1 MKSYKEI
8 KAIQMRTVIMLA
20 ILAGLAIV
28 TVMIKSTVVSALGLP
43 QVQESLKNSSLGK
56 TLASEISRIAND
68 FSYYSYS
75 QWFGK
80 TYMQIA
86 ALAAIVLS
94 FPLFSKEREK
104 RTIYL
109 LIGRMGRWEIYST
122 KVLIGYVAVL
132 ITIFGGGIAYI
143 LTANIMGYAL
153 PSTMAFAWTFRIMV
167 GTLLLYQIGAYTS
180 LLFKSQVKPFLLDI
194 AIYIGLGIS
203 GFFKQTK
210 FLDLFGYMGG
220 KTVLKNPTIGIFPTI
235 IVLLICAVIFTL
247 GYLQFRSMDIC

>member
-28 TVMIKSTVVSALGLP
+28 VVMLRNTIVSTLSSS
-43 QVQESLKNSSLGK
+43 QIQESLKNSPMGK
-56 TLASEISRIAND
+56 GLASEMSRIIKD

-80 TYMQIA
+80 TYMQMA
-86 ALAAIVLS
+86 ALIAVVLS

-104 RTIYL
+104 QTIYL
-109 LIGRMGRWEIYST
+109 LIGRMTRWEIYSS
-122 KVLIGYVAVL
+122 KVLTGYIASL
-132 ITIFGGGIAYI
+132 ITIFGGGIAY
-143 LTANIMGYAL
+143 LLAAAIMGYSL
-153 PSTMAFAWTFRIMV
+153 PSSMAFAWMFRAMV

-194 AIYIGLGIS
+194 AIYVGLGVTPL
-203 GFFKQTK
+203 FKQTK

-220 KTVLKNPTIGIFPTI
+220 KEVLKNPTVGIVPTI
-235 IVLLICAVIFTL
+235 VVLSVCAVIFTL
-247 GYLQFRSMDIC
+247 GYLQFRRMDIC